1 LKVFGG
7 LNSIFITQFYALYFK
22 FKNVEKVAISF
33 LFKRIE
39 KSKNCVIPKE
49 RQLHI
54 IVVFAV

>member
-1 LKVFGG
+1 MHFISNLKM
-7 LNSIFITQFYALYFK
+7 LK
-22 FKNVEKVAISF
+22 KVAIS
-33 LFKRIE
+33 LSFKRIE